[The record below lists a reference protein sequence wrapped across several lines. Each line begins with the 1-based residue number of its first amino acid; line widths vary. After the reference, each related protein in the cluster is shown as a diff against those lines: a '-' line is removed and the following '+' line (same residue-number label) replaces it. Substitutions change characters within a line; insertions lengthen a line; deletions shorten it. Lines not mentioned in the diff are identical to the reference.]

1 MGTPARNRVSAAEV
15 PLLPVVALVAV
26 LALAGGLLNIGSAV
40 GPVAGTTTITVT
52 RAPSGRRIP
61 AGFLGLSLEY
71 PAVLAYAGSDPAAID
86 PVFVRLI
93 RRLTAGGQVVLRIG
107 GDSADRSWWP
117 VAALAHPPG
126 VSYALTH
133 RWLDVAAALVRK
145 LGAPKLIVGLNL
157 EAGNPQLAAA
167 EVRALDGGLPPGS
180 VLAFQLGNEPELYG
194 SFAWYRTPGGQTVRG
209 RPPGYGFDAFS
220 HDFTSF
226 AGGLPG
232 VPLAGPSTGGLGW
245 QRYLPRF
252 LTAQPQLKLVTVHR
266 YPLQLC
272 FLAPSSPRYPT
283 IKHLLSPAASTGLA
297 DSFKPDLATAH
308 AHGLPFRVD
317 ELNTVSC
324 GADRAVSQ
332 SFASALW
339 VLDTLFELARVGA
352 DGVNIHTFPGAG
364 YELFRLTEAGARWRA
379 SVAPE
384 YDGVRMFADA
394 APPGARLQHVSG
406 DPRDGSLKV
415 WASTAPDGRTRI
427 VLINK
432 SESATRIVVQR
443 APGVGGSATLE
454 RLSAPSS
461 SATSGVSLH
470 TGAITPT
477 GGAYR
482 ITLPAASAALLTAA
496 VPPSVQTPRRRAA
509 ASAVPRSRTRL

>member
-1 MGTPARNRVSAAEV
+1 MPGTAPRRDRPFAEGR
-15 PLLPVVALVAV
+15 AV
-26 LALAGGLLNIGSAV
+26 TGSIA
-40 GPVAGTTTITVT
+40 
-52 RAPSGRRIP
+52 
-61 AGFLGLSLEY
+61 FL
-71 PAVLAYAGSDPAAID
+71 
-86 PVFVRLI
+86 
-93 RRLTAGGQVVLRIG
+93 
-107 GDSADRSWWP
+107 
-117 VAALAHPPG
+117 
-126 VSYALTH
+126 
-133 RWLDVAAALVRK
+133 
-145 LGAPKLIVGLNL
+145 
-157 EAGNPQLAAA
+157 
-167 EVRALDGGLPPGS
+167 
-180 VLAFQLGNEPELYG
+180 
-194 SFAWYRTPGGQTVRG
+194 
-209 RPPGYGFDAFS
+209 

-245 QRYLPRF
+245 RRYLPQF
-252 LTAQPQLKLVTVHR
+252 LTAQPQVKLVTVHR

-272 FLAPSSPRYPT
+272 FVAPSSPRYPT

-308 AHGLPFRVD
+308 AHGLPLRVD

-339 VLDTLFELARVGA
+339 VLDTLFEIARVGA

-364 YELFRLTEAGARWRA
+364 YELFRVHQAGGRWRA

-394 APPGARLQHVSG
+394 APPGARAAARVRRSPERIAEGVG
-406 DPRDGSLKV
+406 DLRRLI
-415 WASTAPDGRTRI
+415 GRTRI

-432 SESATRIVVQR
+432 SESATRIVVLR
-443 APGVGGSATLE
+443 AAGVAGSATLE
-454 RLSAPSS
+454 RLTAPSS
-461 SATSGVSLH
+461 SATSGVSLR

-496 VPPSVQTPRRRAA
+496 A
-509 ASAVPRSRTRL
+509 RTSG